1 MHILISERDMN
12 DVVSCGGVVFHGNK
26 ILILYK
32 NLNNRYKGW
41 VLPKGT
47 VEEGEEFE
55 ATALREVRE
64 EAGVDAT
71 LIKYVDSSFYS
82 FFVEEGI
89 INKEVKWFL
98 MTADSMES
106 TPQKE
111 EHFFESG
118 YYSYEEVIR
127 LLKFQNEKNIVK
139 KAYSEYRNMLD
150 K

>member
-1 MHILISERDMN
+1 MSDAI
-12 DVVSCGGVVFHGNK
+12 SCGGVVFYDNK
-26 ILILYK
+26 ILMLYK

-47 VEEGEEFE
+47 VEEGETFE
-55 ATALREVRE
+55 QTALREVKE
-64 EAGVDAT
+64 ETSVSAN
-71 LIKYVDSSFYS
+71 LIKYVDSSYYS

-89 INKEVKWFL
+89 ISKEVKWYL
-98 MTADSMES
+98 MTADNAES

-118 YYSYEEVIR
+118 YYSYDDCIR

-139 KAYSEYRNMLD
+139 KAYFEYQNML
-150 K
+150 KNE